1 MTAKIK
7 LNAASGGGSV
17 SLKAPTSTT
26 GNAAVELQLPVA
38 DGTANQV
45 LKTDGSGNLS
55 FGADT
60 GGKILQVLQST
71 FTAATSTSSTSLV
84 DTGLSVSITPS
95 STSNKILI
103 MYALYMSVNENE
115 YSGST
120 SLVRGSTE
128 IFIGDA
134 ISSSRRATAFMWP
147 NSGRDP
153 HFLGHQFLDSPSTTS
168 ATTYKI
174 QFRSNYTS
182 QTVYIGRSTIGVA
195 SNSHSTTPASL
206 IVMEVAG

>member
-7 LNAASGGGSV
+7 LNAASGGGSI
-17 SLKAPTSTT
+17 SIQAPSSSS
-26 GNAAVELQLPVA
+26 NNRVIALPDTV
-38 DGTANQV
+38 DGTLLTTTSPKA
-45 LKTDGSGNLS
+45 GN
-55 FGADT
+55 
-60 GGKILQVLQST
+60 IIQVLQST

-103 MYALYMSVNENE
+103 MYGLYMSVNSGE

-120 SLVRGSTE
+120 SIVRGSTE

-153 HFLGHQFLDSPSTTS
+153 HFVGHQFLDSPSADTE
-168 ATTYKI
+168 TTYKI
-174 QFRSNYTS
+174 QYRSNYTS
-182 QTVYIGRSTIGVA
+182 NTVYIGRSTIGVA
-195 SNSHSTTPASL
+195 SDSHSTTPASL

>member
-1 MTAKIK
+1 MPIAINGSGTVTGISVGGLPDGIVDADMLAANAVTAGK
-7 LNAASGGGSV
+7 LASGV
-17 SLKAPTSTT
+17 
-26 GNAAVELQLPVA
+26 
-38 DGTANQV
+38 
-45 LKTDGSGNLS
+45 
-55 FGADT
+55 

-84 DTGLSVSITPS
+84 DSGLSVSITPS

-103 MYALYMSVNENE
+103 MYGLYMSVNSGE

-120 SLVRGSTE
+120 SIVRGSTE

-134 ISSSRRATAFMWP
+134 ISSSRRASAFMWP

-153 HFLGHQFLDSPSTTS
+153 HFVGHQFLDSPSTTS

-174 QFRSNYTS
+174 QYRSNYTS
-182 QTVYIGRSTIGVA
+182 QTVYIGRSTVGVA
-195 SNSHSTTPASL
+195 SDSHSTTPASL
-206 IVMEVAG
+206 TVMEVAG

>member
-1 MTAKIK
+1 MSAKIK
-7 LNAASGGGSV
+7 LNAASGGGSF
-17 SLKAPTSTT
+17 SLQAPSSSSNNRVMT
-26 GNAAVELQLPVA
+26 LPDTA
-38 DGTANQV
+38 DGTV
-45 LKTDGSGNLS
+45 LTTTNPKAGN
-55 FGADT
+55 
-60 GGKILQVLQST
+60 ILQVLQST

-95 STSNKILI
+95 STSNKVLI
-103 MYALYMSVNENE
+103 MYGLYMSVNSDE
-115 YSGST
+115 YSGRT
-120 SLVRGSTE
+120 SIVRGSTE

-153 HFLGHQFLDSPSTTS
+153 HFVGHQFLDSPSTTS

-174 QFRSNYTS
+174 QYGSNYSS
-182 QTVYIGRSTIGVA
+182 QTVYIGRSTVGVA
-195 SNSHSTTPASL
+195 GTAHATTPASL

>member
-1 MTAKIK
+1 MSSIK
-7 LNAASGGGSV
+7 LKHSGGNSV
-17 SLKAPTSTT
+17 IIAAPSSNPASDRTIT
-26 GNAAVELQLPVA
+26 LPSNA
-38 DGTANQV
+38 DGTILTSTNPKA
-45 LKTDGSGNLS
+45 GN
-55 FGADT
+55 
-60 GGKILQVLQST
+60 IIQVLQST

-103 MYALYMSVNENE
+103 MYALYMSVNSDE

-120 SLVRGSTE
+120 SIVRGSTE

-134 ISSSRRATAFMWP
+134 ISSSGRNTAFMWP

-153 HFLGHQFLDSPSTTS
+153 HFHGHQFLDSPSTTS

-174 QFRSNYTS
+174 QYRSNYS
-182 QTVYIGRSTIGVA
+182 NQTVYIGRSTIGVA
-195 SNSHSTTPASL
+195 SSYHSTTPASL
-206 IVMEVAG
+206 TVMEVAG

>member
-1 MTAKIK
+1 MPIAINGSGTVTGISVGGLPDGIVDADMLAANAVTAGK
-7 LNAASGGGSV
+7 LASGV
-17 SLKAPTSTT
+17 
-26 GNAAVELQLPVA
+26 
-38 DGTANQV
+38 
-45 LKTDGSGNLS
+45 
-55 FGADT
+55 
-60 GGKILQVLQST
+60 GGKILQVSQST

-120 SLVRGSTE
+120 SIVRGSTE

-134 ISSSRRATAFMWP
+134 ISSSRRASAFMWP

-153 HFLGHQFLDSPSTTS
+153 HFVGHQFLDSPSTTS
-168 ATTYKI
+168 STTYKI
-174 QFRSNYTS
+174 QYRSNYTS

-195 SNSHSTTPASL
+195 SDSHSTTPASL
-206 IVMEVAG
+206 TVMEVAA

>member
-7 LNAASGGGSV
+7 LNAASGGGSF
-17 SLKAPTSTT
+17 SLQAPSSSSNNRVMT
-26 GNAAVELQLPVA
+26 LPDTA
-38 DGTANQV
+38 DGTV
-45 LKTDGSGNLS
+45 LTTTNPKAGN
-55 FGADT
+55 
-60 GGKILQVLQST
+60 ILQVLQST

-95 STSNKILI
+95 STSNKVLI
-103 MYALYMSVNENE
+103 MYGLYMSVNSDE
-115 YSGST
+115 YSGRT
-120 SLVRGSTE
+120 SIVRESTE

-153 HFLGHQFLDSPSTTS
+153 HFVGHQFLDSPSTTS

-174 QFRSNYTS
+174 QYGSNYSS
-182 QTVYIGRSTIGVA
+182 QTVYIGRSTVGVA
-195 SNSHSTTPASL
+195 GTAHATTPASL

>member
-1 MTAKIK
+1 MSSIK
-7 LNAASGGGSV
+7 LKHSGGNSV
-17 SLKAPTSTT
+17 IIAAPSSNPASDRTLT
-26 GNAAVELQLPVA
+26 LPSNA
-38 DGTANQV
+38 DGTV
-45 LKTDGSGNLS
+45 LTTTNPKAGN
-55 FGADT
+55 
-60 GGKILQVLQST
+60 IIQVLQST

-84 DTGLSVSITPS
+84 DTGLSASITPS
-95 STSNKILI
+95 STSNKVLI
-103 MYALYMSVNENE
+103 MYALYMSVNSDE
-115 YSGST
+115 YSGRT
-120 SLVRGSTE
+120 SIVRGSTE

-153 HFLGHQFLDSPSTTS
+153 HFVGHQFLDSPSTTS

-174 QFRSNYTS
+174 QYASNYSS

-195 SNSHSTTPASL
+195 GTAHSTTPASL